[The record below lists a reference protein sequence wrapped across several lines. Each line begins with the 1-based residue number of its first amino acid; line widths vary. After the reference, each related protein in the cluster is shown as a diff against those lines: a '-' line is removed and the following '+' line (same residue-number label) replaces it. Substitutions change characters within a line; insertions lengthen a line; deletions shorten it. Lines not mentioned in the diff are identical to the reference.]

1 MKKFIVLLALG
12 LIGCNGS
19 KHSVGDYFEYR
30 DPVSKIFKWGTISK
44 VNETTYLLDSITC
57 ESVRLTSV
65 GFEEV
70 VDIKQFDAQYTVM
83 RIAWILQDA
92 TKECGKRY

>member
-1 MKKFIVLLALG
+1 MKQLFLASMLF

-19 KHSVGDYFEYR
+19 KHSAGDYFEYR
-30 DPVSKIFKWGTISK
+30 NPETKVFKWGTISK
-44 VNETTYLLDSITC
+44 VNATTYLLDSITC
-57 ESVRLTSV
+57 ESVSLTSA
-65 GFEEV
+65 GFEEL